1 MKSGQVWRRV
11 RDGERPGRIER
22 SERAPVATN
31 KEQRPSEAK
40 GESMEQFLLN
50 ILGYL
55 ISCFLIILFVVVLAK
70 FILVRQGKDLN
81 TIFLGPIIKDFSEII
96 FNQARKF
103 IPIEEE
109 STLSII
115 LLAIFV
121 LLFWLVGSFI
131 IK

>member
-1 MKSGQVWRRV
+1 
-11 RDGERPGRIER
+11 
-22 SERAPVATN
+22 
-31 KEQRPSEAK
+31 
-40 GESMEQFLLN
+40 MEQFPLN

-55 ISCFLIILFVVVLAK
+55 INCFLIILFVVVLAK
-70 FILVRQGKDLN
+70 FILTRPGKDLN

-109 STLSII
+109 SNLSIT
-115 LLAIFV
+115 LLVVFV
-121 LLFWLVGSFI
+121 VLFWVVSYFI

>member
-1 MKSGQVWRRV
+1 
-11 RDGERPGRIER
+11 
-22 SERAPVATN
+22 
-31 KEQRPSEAK
+31 
-40 GESMEQFLLN
+40 MEQFSLN

-55 ISCFLIILFVVVLAK
+55 INCFLVILFIVVLAK
-70 FILVRQGKDLN
+70 FILTRQGKDLN
-81 TIFLGPIIKDFSEII
+81 TTFLGPLIKDFSEII

-109 STLSII
+109 STLSIT
-115 LLAIFV
+115 LLVIFV

>member
-1 MKSGQVWRRV
+1 M
-11 RDGERPGRIER
+11 
-22 SERAPVATN
+22 
-31 KEQRPSEAK
+31 
-40 GESMEQFLLN
+40 QFLLS

-55 ISCFLIILFVVVLAK
+55 INCFLVILFIVVLAK
-70 FILVRQGKDLN
+70 FILARPGKDLN
-81 TIFLGPIIKDFSEII
+81 TIFLGPLIKDFSEII

-109 STLSII
+109 STLSIT
-115 LLAIFV
+115 LLVIFV